1 MTYLQPARIGRL
13 LQEPRRTRYPAQS
26 MSSARCAVFL
36 DRDGVINRAEVRA
49 GKSYA
54 PSTLEGLSVL
64 PGVAESLIRLR
75 QAGYLTLVVTN
86 QPDVGKG
93 TLGRDVVE
101 AMHARLARELALDA
115 IYVCYHVAEDRCS
128 CRKPEPGMLL
138 EAASDWGV
146 DLAGSWMVGDRWR
159 DVGAGRAAGTHT
171 IWIDCG
177 YDEPRA
183 ESPDWVVRSLPE
195 AAEIIL
201 AASRSDLA
209 SQQ

>member
-1 MTYLQPARIGRL
+1 M
-13 LQEPRRTRYPAQS
+13 
-26 MSSARCAVFL
+26 FL

-49 GKSYA
+49 GKSHA
-54 PSTLEGLSVL
+54 PVALEDLSVL
-64 PGVAESLIRLR
+64 PGVPRSLIRLR
-75 QAGYLTLVVTN
+75 EAGYLTLVVTN

-93 TLGRDVVE
+93 IVARDVVE
-101 AMHARLARELALDA
+101 AMHAKLAHELALDA
-115 IYVCYHVAEDRCS
+115 IYVCYHVAEDRCG

-138 EAASDWGV
+138 EAARDWGV

-159 DVGAGRAAGTHT
+159 DVGAGRAAGTRT

-195 AAEIIL
+195 AVEIIL
-201 AASRSDLA
+201 ARS
-209 SQQ
+209 

>member
-1 MTYLQPARIGRL
+1 MSNGR
-13 LQEPRRTRYPAQS
+13 R
-26 MSSARCAVFL
+26 AVFL

-54 PSTLEGLSVL
+54 PAALEDLSVL
-64 PGVAESLIRLR
+64 PGVAQSLIRMR
-75 QAGYLTLVVTN
+75 EAGFLTLVVTN

-93 TLGRDVVE
+93 TQRREVVE
-101 AMHARLARELALDA
+101 AMHAKLARELALDA
-115 IYVCYHVAEDRCS
+115 IYACYHVADDRCS

-146 DLAGSWMVGDRWR
+146 DLKSSWMVGDRWR
-159 DVGAGRAAGTHT
+159 DIGAGRAAGTRT

-183 ESPDWVVRSLPE
+183 ESPDWIVRSLPE

-201 AASRSDLA
+201 GASATSGHTWQNVD
-209 SQQ
+209 

>member
-1 MTYLQPARIGRL
+1 
-13 LQEPRRTRYPAQS
+13 
-26 MSSARCAVFL
+26 MSSARRAVFL

-54 PSTLEGLSVL
+54 PAKLEDLSVL
-64 PGVAESLIRLR
+64 PGVATSLIRLR
-75 QAGYLTLVVTN
+75 EAGYLTLVVTN

-93 TLGRDVVE
+93 TQQRDVVE

-115 IYVCYHVAEDRCS
+115 IYVCYHVGEDRCS

-138 EAASDWGV
+138 EAARDFGV
-146 DLAGSWMVGDRWR
+146 DLPRSWMVGDRWR
-159 DVGAGRAAGTHT
+159 DVGAGRAAGTRT

-177 YDEPRA
+177 YDEKRA

-201 AASRSDLA
+201 AL
-209 SQQ
+209 QQ